1 MISWFITPINSLWV
15 LKSKSLPRST
25 FSNTD
30 FTNGLSYSI
39 DFNAAFFDDMKPY
52 ILTNF
57 NNISKSYYESR
68 KYQIDIHNHILD
80 RPDNRA
86 AKAAYVVTEKSTLAP
101 GGKVYKLK
109 WRGDDKY

>member
-1 MISWFITPINSLWV
+1 
-15 LKSKSLPRST
+15 
-25 FSNTD
+25 
-30 FTNGLSYSI
+30 
-39 DFNAAFFDDMKPY
+39 MKPY

-57 NNISKSYYESR
+57 NAISKSYYESR

-80 RPDNRA
+80 RPDNRP

-109 WRGDDKY
+109 WRGSSNQRIIDVQKSLKKKETILYEE